1 MCVCVL
7 LGMNARALHMLSK
20 QSTIK
25 IHLQSWLGSYFS
37 LEFNYPSVYIV
48 TWLMPVFANHFQ
60 VPQDADSPCFL
71 EAACITERHPQ
82 HTVTEDISLHMDPQ
96 SQVLGCGAD

>member
-1 MCVCVL
+1 
-7 LGMNARALHMLSK
+7 
-20 QSTIK
+20 
-25 IHLQSWLGSYFS
+25 
-37 LEFNYPSVYIV
+37 
-48 TWLMPVFANHFQ
+48 MPVFANHFQ

>member
-1 MCVCVL
+1 M
-7 LGMNARALHMLSK
+7 LGK

-25 IHLQSWLGSYFS
+25 MHLQPWHGSYFS
-37 LEFNYPSVYIV
+37 LEFNYPLIYIV
-48 TWLMPVFANHFQ
+48 TWLMPVFANYFQ
-60 VPQDADSPCFL
+60 VPHHTDSPCCL

-96 SQVLGCGAD
+96 S